1 MVASDLL
8 TRRLLATSDVGA
20 ALALSDAA
28 GWNQTADDWGFFIQ
42 HGRVL
47 GVCNDDGQLVATAAA
62 LPYGDGQAWIS
73 MVLVNP
79 AWQHRGL
86 ATGLLSETV
95 EGLRKAGITPVLDAT
110 PAGEPV
116 YRRLGFEPGLAFERW
131 QAVLTTA
138 GPSESAAASR
148 GATVHA
154 AGIGDI
160 DAIAA
165 LDLAANGIHRRAL
178 LEAFMSRPGTRA
190 WMTRGGSGFVLL
202 REGRRATQIG
212 PLVAADTPAA
222 AALLDT
228 ALAARAGPVFLDVAT
243 RRDKLLAWLHDR
255 GFSRQRPFVR
265 MALGAVPALAG
276 GNHQFIMAGPEFG

>member
-1 MVASDLL
+1 MVASDSV

-42 HGRVL
+42 HGRVQ
-47 GVCNDDGQLVATAAA
+47 GVRSDEGQLVATAAA
-62 LPYGDGQAWIS
+62 LPYGDRQAWIA

-86 ATGLLSETV
+86 ATRLLSETV
-95 EGLRKAGITPVLDAT
+95 EGLCKAGITPVLDAT

-131 QAVLTTA
+131 QAVLTP
-138 GPSESAAASR
+138 GPSQSAAASR
-148 GATVHA
+148 RATVRT

-165 LDLAANGIHRRAL
+165 LDLAANGIHRRDL
-178 LEAFMSRPGTRA
+178 LQAFLSRPGTQA
-190 WMTRGGSGFVLL
+190 WMTRDGSGFVLS

-212 PLVAADTPAA
+212 PLAAADTAA
-222 AALLDT
+222 ATGLLEA
-228 ALAARAGPVFLDVAT
+228 ALATRAGPVFLDVAT
-243 RRDKLLAWLHDR
+243 HRDTVLAWLRDR

-265 MALGAVPALAG
+265 MALGAAPALAG
-276 GNHQFIMAGPEFG
+276 GAHQFIMAGPEFG